1 MCWLFY
7 GSFSCE
13 SIAGVTVSAAPQ
25 TCAAVP
31 CSVSTAGGC
40 ANPNG
45 FFYSVSDEKSLTQ
58 MQLIRFEFNILSL
71 GHSA

>member
-1 MCWLFY
+1 M
-7 GSFSCE
+7 
-13 SIAGVTVSAAPQ
+13 SAAPQ

-31 CSVSTAGGC
+31 CSVSTAGGG